1 MKPRLLMAL
10 PLLARPCGRVGS
22 CFATAGLRARVRSPL
37 RLRVN
42 TVLRRCLLAVLAS
55 GSVAAAEPNASPF
68 TIDEIDTGVAAHQT
82 ILLGSFTGT
91 GRTEF
96 GVLDGGAYREGRLRI
111 FGLEGEEWQVVR
123 DATVP
128 GGVTFVDV
136 AVIGGRDHP
145 IFHRPGGFS
154 AFDAAAGTERGLVSV
169 PGHVHFTEGGRVPR
183 IDATRDLNGDGMDDL
198 VLPTADGFWIALQNA
213 DGTFADPAKL
223 GPKEPHLD
231 DKAYGDERTYGEVGI
246 TPQNL
251 PWYLGRVHQFDYDR
265 DGRQDLVFWNAGHF
279 QVHRQDETGGFH
291 TSPIT
296 FTTEAPFDF
305 DGTYA
310 LAFQFGD
317 RAVPALLL
325 GLGGR
330 FDYTVLNGFRDLNDD
345 GIADL
350 VTVSFSG
357 RRVFS
362 LRGRFDVYFGRAAP
376 GATTF
381 NATPDTAAETP
392 GPAGG
397 MAWGYAT
404 QRYMDVDSDGK
415 TDIALAAVD
424 TGLGGMVKAMAGKS
438 ITLDLALYRLRD
450 NAYPKEPDA
459 VRRVRTRFA
468 PFDKRGVLFPLV
480 LIGDVDGDGQADLL
494 TGNRW
499 DRLSVNY
506 GGPGRDPF
514 AGDPVHVTVDLPSNE
529 ANSML
534 ADLNHDG
541 RQDVVLYHPSDE
553 APNRLLI
560 LLGGGAVEN
569 GAGS

>member
-1 MKPRLLMAL
+1 MNPRLLLAL
-10 PLLARPCGRVGS
+10 PALVA
-22 CFATAGLRARVRSPL
+22 FATG
-37 RLRVN
+37 
-42 TVLRRCLLAVLAS
+42 
-55 GSVAAAEPNASPF
+55 VAAQPDSPF
-68 TIDEIDTGVAAHQT
+68 TIHEIDTGIAAHQT
-82 ILLGSFTGT
+82 ILLGAFTGSAQA
-91 GRTEF
+91 EV

-111 FGLEGEEWQVVR
+111 FRLEGEDWQVVR

-128 GGVTFVDV
+128 SGVTLVDV
-136 AVIGGRDHP
+136 AAINGRDHP

-154 AFDAAAGTERGLVSV
+154 IFDVETGAERDFVAV
-169 PGHVHFTEGGRVPR
+169 PGHVHRGESGRVPR
-183 IDATRDLNGDGMDDL
+183 IDVTPDLNGDGFDDL
-198 VLPTADGFWIALQNA
+198 VLPTADGFWMALQNTE
-213 DGTFADPAKL
+213 GTFADPVQL
-223 GPKEPHLD
+223 GPKEPHLG
-231 DKAYGDERTYGEVGI
+231 DKAYGDERTYGQVGI
-246 TPQNL
+246 TPQNI

-265 DGRQDLVFWNAGHF
+265 DGRQDLAFWNTDHF
-279 QVHRQDETGGFH
+279 QVHRQSETGGLH
-291 TSPIT
+291 ESPIP

-317 RAVPALLL
+317 RGVPSLLL

-350 VTVSFSG
+350 ITVTFSG

-362 LRGRFDVYFGRAAP
+362 LRGRFDVYFGQPAP

-381 NATPDTAAETP
+381 NATPDTMAETP

-404 QRYMDVDSDGK
+404 QRYMDVDSDGQ

-424 TGLGGMVKAMAGKS
+424 TGLVGMVKAMTGKS
-438 ITLDLALYRLRD
+438 ITIDLALYRLRD
-450 NAYPKEPDA
+450 NAYPKKPDV

-506 GGPGRDPF
+506 GGPGQDPF
-514 AGDPVHVTVDLPSNE
+514 AGDPLHVTVDLPSNE

-541 RQDVVLYHPSDE
+541 HQDVILHHPSDE

-560 LLGGGAVEN
+560 LM
-569 GAGS
+569 AGERP

>member
-1 MKPRLLMAL
+1 MNMRADARLLRACRQDGGRDALPGKQRLLMAL
-10 PLLARPCGRVGS
+10 PALAALLVG
-22 CFATAGLRARVRSPL
+22 T
-37 RLRVN
+37 
-42 TVLRRCLLAVLAS
+42 
-55 GSVAAAEPNASPF
+55 VAAAEPNASPF
-68 TIDEIDTGVAAHQT
+68 TIHEIDTGVAAHQS
-82 ILLGSFTGT
+82 ILLGSFTGIAQP
-91 GRTEF
+91 EF
-96 GVLDGGAYREGRLRI
+96 GVLNGGVRREARLRI
-111 FGLEGEEWQVVR
+111 FRLEGEDWQVVR
-123 DATVP
+123 DATVT
-128 GGVTFVDV
+128 GGVSFVDV
-136 AVIGGRDHP
+136 ATVEGRAHP
-145 IFHRPGGFS
+145 VFHRRGGFS
-154 AFDAAAGTERGLVSV
+154 IFDAETGAERDFV
-169 PGHVHFTEGGRVPR
+169 PVPDHVHLAEGGRVPR
-183 IDATRDLNGDGMDDL
+183 IDVTRDLNGDGLDDL
-198 VLPTADGFWIALQNA
+198 ALPSADGFWMALQKA
-213 DGTFADPAKL
+213 DGTFAEPVKL
-223 GPKEPHLD
+223 GPKEPHLG

-246 TPQNL
+246 TPQNI
-251 PWYLGRVHQFDYDR
+251 PWYLGRIHQFDYDR

-279 QVHRQDETGGFH
+279 QVHRQNETGGFQA
-291 TSPIT
+291 TPIT

-317 RAVPALLL
+317 RGVPSLLL

-350 VTVSFSG
+350 ITVAFSG

-362 LRGRFDVYFGRAAP
+362 LRGRFDVHFGQAAP
-376 GATTF
+376 GATVF
-381 NATPDTAAETP
+381 NATPDTSAETP

-404 QRYMDVDSDGK
+404 QRYMDVDSDGQ

-424 TGLGGMVKAMAGKS
+424 TGLVGMVKAMTGRS
-438 ITLDLALYRLRD
+438 ITIDLALFRLSD

-480 LIGDVDGDGQADLL
+480 LIGDIDGDGQADLL

-499 DRLSVNY
+499 DRLTVNY
-506 GGPGRDPF
+506 GGPGKDPF
-514 AGDPVHVTVDLPSNE
+514 AGDPLHVTVDLPSNE

-534 ADLNHDG
+534 TDLNHDG
-541 RQDVVLYHPSDE
+541 RQDVVLHHPSDD

-560 LLGGGAVEN
+560 LM
-569 GAGS
+569 AGERP